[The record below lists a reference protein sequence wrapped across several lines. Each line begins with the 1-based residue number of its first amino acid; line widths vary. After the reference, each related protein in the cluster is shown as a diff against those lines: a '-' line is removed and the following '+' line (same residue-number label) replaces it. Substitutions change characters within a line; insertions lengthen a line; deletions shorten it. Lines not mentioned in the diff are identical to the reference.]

1 MKNTGIQPEVSCIM
15 RIMDDGESDYAL
27 SDFEDEVLLI
37 CFQKELAAIGG
48 RDILFWFVCT
58 ESTAEWQQP

>member
-27 SDFEDEVLLI
+27 SDFEDEVHYEFGFLI
-37 CFQKELAAIGG
+37 KL
-48 RDILFWFVCT
+48 
-58 ESTAEWQQP
+58 

>member
-27 SDFEDEVLLI
+27 SDFEDEVHLI
-37 CFQKELAAIGG
+37 CLSKIMPLG
-48 RDILFWFVCT
+48 RGDILLRFVCT
-58 ESTAEWQQP
+58 ESTVERQ